1 MFSWALAL
9 RYLQRRWVNV
19 LGTIGVMVAVWSLI
33 VVRGVFS
40 GFIEDIR
47 SDVRRSSPDLLVT
60 SLPHA
65 TSFALLESALKD
77 DPDVKALAPRL
88 RHYGTFFQ
96 RTGNTALQSVELEF
110 SNVDSSFVQM
120 LGIDPAR
127 ERDVTPFDEWLLRAE
142 RRSARDG
149 MDHGAPTLGPEL
161 QVPAK
166 DEWRARRRLGLAV
179 TEDAESFRSLWPG
192 ILLGRE
198 RTRYNRTITIGAPLD
213 LLSVDY
219 VAGEDGKTRAVTLQ
233 RTFAFAGTFLTGA
246 RLFDDSMAIVP
257 IEPLRSMLGHDE
269 LDDGSVDLCSDVAVR
284 ATEGLTVEQL
294 RVVGDRLTG
303 KVRAAL
309 QKAGVDAK
317 PETLTWVQQNAVF
330 LDAVDTERAMT
341 TLVLFAVMLIA
352 AFLIFATLH
361 MMVTQKTKD
370 IGILCALGGSPRG
383 IGQIFTRC
391 GFVIGA
397 FGVLGGCGLGLLT
410 LDNLNGIN
418 DWLYEQT
425 GFELF
430 PRSLFDL
437 PKVPYRIEPEWTVAV
452 AIGSFLLTLL
462 VAWLPA
468 RKAARMQPVKAL
480 SYE

>member
-19 LGTIGVMVAVWSLI
+19 LGTIGVIVAVWSLI

-47 SDVRRSSPDLLVT
+47 TDVRRSSPDLLVT
-60 SLPHA
+60 SLPHG
-65 TSFALLESALKD
+65 TSFASLEEALKG
-77 DPDVKALAPRL
+77 DPDVVALAPRL

-96 RTGNTALQSVELEF
+96 RTGNSALQSVELEF
-110 SNVDSSFVQM
+110 SNVDSSFVQI

-127 ERDVTPFDEWLLRAE
+127 ERTVTPFDDWLERA
-142 RRSARDG
+142 RRRTGLGGA
-149 MDHGAPTLGPEL
+149 DHAAPELGPEL

-166 DEWRARRRLGLAV
+166 QELRARRRLGLA
-179 TEDAESFRSLWPG
+179 TPADEESFRSLWPG
-192 ILLGRE
+192 ILLGRD
-198 RTRYNRTITIGAPLD
+198 RTRYNRTITIGTPLD

-219 VAGEDGKTRAVTLQ
+219 VAKESGGGARAVTLQ
-233 RTFAFAGTFLTGA
+233 RTFAFAGTFSTGA
-246 RLFDDSMAIVP
+246 RLFDDSMALVP
-257 IEPLRSMLGHDE
+257 IEPLRSMLGHDAYDE
-269 LDDGSVDLCSDVAVR
+269 ASIDLCTDVAVR
-284 ATEGLTVEQL
+284 ATAGLSIEQL
-294 RVVGDRLTG
+294 RVVAARLTD
-303 KVRAAL
+303 KARAVL
-309 QKAGVDAK
+309 PKDSK
-317 PETLTWVQQNAVF
+317 PETLTWEQQNAVF

-341 TLVLFAVMLIA
+341 TLVLLAVMLIA

-370 IGILCALGGSPRG
+370 IGILLALGGSPRG

-391 GFVIGA
+391 GIVIGSL
-397 FGVLGGCGLGLLT
+397 GVALGVGLGLLT
-410 LDNLNGIN
+410 LWNLNGIN
-418 DWLYEQT
+418 DWLFEQT

-430 PRSLFDL
+430 PRTLFDL
-437 PKVPYRIEPEWTVAV
+437 PKVPYRIENEWTIAV

>member
-1 MFSWALAL
+1 
-9 RYLQRRWVNV
+9 
-19 LGTIGVMVAVWSLI
+19 
-33 VVRGVFS
+33 
-40 GFIEDIR
+40 
-47 SDVRRSSPDLLVT
+47 
-60 SLPHA
+60 
-65 TSFALLESALKD
+65 
-77 DPDVKALAPRL
+77 
-88 RHYGTFFQ
+88 
-96 RTGNTALQSVELEF
+96 
-110 SNVDSSFVQM
+110 
-120 LGIDPAR
+120 
-127 ERDVTPFDEWLLRAE
+127 
-142 RRSARDG
+142 
-149 MDHGAPTLGPEL
+149 
-161 QVPAK
+161 
-166 DEWRARRRLGLAV
+166 
-179 TEDAESFRSLWPG
+179 
-192 ILLGRE
+192 
-198 RTRYNRTITIGAPLD
+198 
-213 LLSVDY
+213 
-219 VAGEDGKTRAVTLQ
+219 
-233 RTFAFAGTFLTGA
+233 
-246 RLFDDSMAIVP
+246 
-257 IEPLRSMLGHDE
+257 
-269 LDDGSVDLCSDVAVR
+269 
-284 ATEGLTVEQL
+284 
-294 RVVGDRLTG
+294 
-303 KVRAAL
+303 
-309 QKAGVDAK
+309 
-317 PETLTWVQQNAVF
+317 LTWVQQNAVF